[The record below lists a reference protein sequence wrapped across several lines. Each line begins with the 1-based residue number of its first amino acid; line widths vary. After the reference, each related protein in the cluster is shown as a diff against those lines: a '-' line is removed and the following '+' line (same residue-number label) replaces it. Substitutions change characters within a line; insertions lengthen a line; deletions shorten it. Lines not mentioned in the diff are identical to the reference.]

1 MIYKAPFTAMQKAL
15 YSVLKTNQAGGLEWF
30 DSSVP
35 IDEIDDS
42 FKTQAEFAYGIFGES
57 DADCRPNKTEIVWV
71 GSLGLEIYSN
81 YKGRKIVAE
90 KLEAVLNYLSS
101 AAGFAALS
109 SALGAEGY
117 ALVSLTV
124 GALRINLPVTGNNG
138 VWQSGATGISFQLH
152 QLIV

>member
-1 MIYKAPFTAMQKAL
+1 MIYKAPFMAMQKAL
-15 YSVLKTNQAGGLEWF
+15 YSVLKTNPAVALEWF

-35 IDEIDDS
+35 IEEIDNK

-57 DADCRPNKTEIVWV
+57 SADCKPNKTAIVWD

-81 YKGRKIVAE
+81 YKGRKIVAQ

-101 AAGFAALS
+101 GTGFAALS
-109 SALGAEGY
+109 KALSTEGY

-124 GALRINLPVTGNNG
+124 GALHINLPMYGNNG
-138 VWQSGATGISFQLH
+138 VWQSGATGLSFQLH
-152 QLIV
+152 QLV